1 MGNIKNAHYK
11 AIVRNDNEWYD
22 INDTNIKK
30 IEKEDVITKDAYVL
44 VYKKKECENK
54 DKKKIKE
61 EDELLKNP
69 SINDIKTADFGEMK
83 NI

>member
-22 INDTNIKK
+22 INDTNLSK

-44 VYKKKECENK
+44 
-54 DKKKIKE
+54 IKVF
-61 EDELLKNP
+61 KR
-69 SINDIKTADFGEMK
+69 
-83 NI
+83 